1 MAGPKTGCISFRP
14 YRYFRMIV
22 FCSMK
27 RPFVKSLAVAT
38 FNFHL
43 NQCKLHEPN
52 YTKPCWKMKDP
63 YKCDIDSNVA
73 KRKSKRNWKRTC
85 VFQIKPYVTQGGS
98 VDNDA
103 LEWDSR
109 NEPIEMQASTS
120 DITKLHLRR
129 GGLII
134 FHCVAYVSGHWEH
147 QKTPFQKY
155 KIEAII
161 NRPCPKNILVNASLK
176 TQNATHRYT

>member
-1 MAGPKTGCISFRP
+1 MQTTRTKLYETMLENERPIQMWHWLKRRKTQ
-14 YRYFRMIV
+14 
-22 FCSMK
+22 
-27 RPFVKSLAVAT
+27 VKTQVKTQLKT
-38 FNFHL
+38 
-43 NQCKLHEPN
+43 
-52 YTKPCWKMKDP
+52 
-63 YKCDIDSNVA
+63 
-73 KRKSKRNWKRTC
+73 TC

-161 NRPCPKNILVNASLK
+161 NRPCPKDILVNASLK
-176 TQNATHRYT
+176 TQNATHGYT